1 MRVLSNLTPF
11 DPARPMLNFKGATV
25 TDDITNDCTNVDC
38 GTLTAGLTVTGGVT
52 NIDSTAALTLGA
64 STATSIVIGKNG
76 QLYGFNGV
84 TAAAIPTPA
93 GYSTM
98 QTAGATTNIFT
109 NTATTGGIGS
119 TQFTFGDVVAS
130 LKTIGLL
137 KQ

>member
-1 MRVLSNLTPF
+1 MRIMSNLTPF
-11 DPARPMLNFKGATV
+11 DPARSDFNFKGAKV
-25 TDDITNDCTNVDC
+25 TDDVTNECTTIDC
-38 GTLTAGLTVTGGVT
+38 GTLSAGLTVTGGVT

-98 QTAGATTNIFT
+98 QTAGSTTTVFT
-109 NTATTGGIGS
+109 NTATTGGVG
-119 TQFTFGDVVAS
+119 
-130 LKTIGLL
+130 
-137 KQ
+137 